1 MKEVGIYIHI
11 PFCKKK
17 CEYCDFFSYSGK
29 ENLIPRY
36 VEAILKNI
44 EKEKNTL
51 KNYKINT
58 IYIGGGT
65 PSFIDS
71 KYIVKIIEKLKESFN
86 IISKAEITIEINPG
100 TINEKKIIDYKKLGI
115 NRISIGL
122 QAVQNELLKMLGR
135 IHSYDGFLNT
145 YNLVKENG
153 FENINIDLMIGLP
166 NQTIQNVKQSL
177 NEVIKLNP
185 KHISVYSLIVEP
197 GTNIEDKI
205 NKGIL
210 TLPKDDVE
218 RKMYYIV
225 KEILKKN
232 NYEHYEISNFG
243 KKGFYSNHNMNCWN
257 QEQYLGFGAGSHS
270 YFENKRYSLIDDI
283 ELYIENIE
291 NCEFDKNIIVHEI
304 QTEEEKRKE
313 YMLLGLRKIDGVSI
327 SSFEQK
333 FRINPLFYFRFEIS
347 KLEEEGLIEV
357 DLDNIKLTK
366 KGLDFANIVWE
377 EFI

>member
-36 VEAILKNI
+36 VEDILKNI

>member
-135 IHSYDGFLNT
+135 IHSYEEFLNT